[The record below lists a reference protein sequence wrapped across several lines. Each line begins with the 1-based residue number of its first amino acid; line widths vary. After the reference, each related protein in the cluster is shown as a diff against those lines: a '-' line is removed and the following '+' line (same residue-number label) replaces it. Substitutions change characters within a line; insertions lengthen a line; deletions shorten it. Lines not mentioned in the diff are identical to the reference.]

1 MNESIA
7 ELTRSSVRLNA
18 EIKTKQAEIKNF
30 EGQMKKVE
38 NLYGQKVNILESQ
51 IDDYKVY
58 NIEKKE
64 FLH

>member
-51 IDDYKVY
+51 IDDYKV
-58 NIEKKE
+58 
-64 FLH
+64 